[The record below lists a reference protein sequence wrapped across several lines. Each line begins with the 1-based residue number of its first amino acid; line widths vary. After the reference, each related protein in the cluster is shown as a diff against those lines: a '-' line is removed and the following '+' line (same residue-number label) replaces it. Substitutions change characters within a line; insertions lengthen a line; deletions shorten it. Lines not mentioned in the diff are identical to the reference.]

1 MMKKVAVYKGLFFT
15 VLLVAL
21 VTALYLGAYDFN
33 QSVLEIVGTYFKTN
47 AHTPDSFVLIELR
60 VPRILMAILTGA
72 GLAISGTSLQGL
84 FKNPL
89 ASPDLIGITS
99 GAVLFAALTIVFG
112 SAVMP
117 MLPPFFRYVLLS
129 IMAFVGALLT
139 MWFVYK
145 MATSNGKTHILILL
159 LSGVA
164 ITALTGAVT
173 GFLTYISTEEELR
186 NITFWSLG
194 SLAGSNWWK
203 VCLVFIVVLIGSIRL
218 LSKGKIL
225 NALMLGEKE
234 ATHLGFDIEKTK
246 REIIIIVSL
255 MVGCIVA
262 FNGTIG
268 FVGLVVP
275 YILRFIFNS
284 NYNIL
289 LPLSMFL
296 GAVVL
301 LIADTISRTIVV
313 PAELPIGILTAIM
326 GAPVFISILINYKR
340 KLK

>member
-1 MMKKVAVYKGLFFT
+1 MKKKIAVYKATFYFILIS
-15 VLLVAL
+15 AL
-21 VTALYLGAYDFN
+21 ITALYLGAYDFN
-33 QSVLEIVGTYFKTN
+33 DSIFDIVSTYLKTGT
-47 AHTPDSFVLIELR
+47 HTPDSFVLIELR
-60 VPRILMAILTGA
+60 IPRILMAILTGA
-72 GLAISGTSLQGL
+72 ALAICGTSLQGL

-112 SAVMP
+112 STIMHL
-117 MLPPFFRYVLLS
+117 LPPFFRYALLS
-129 IMAFVGALLT
+129 IMAFIGALLT
-139 MWFVYK
+139 MVFVYK

-186 NITFWSLG
+186 NLTFWSLG
-194 SLAGSNWWK
+194 SLAGANWWK
-203 VCLVFIVVLIGSIRL
+203 TFIVILFVSIGSFFL
-218 LSKGKIL
+218 LKKGKVL

-234 ATHLGFDIEKTK
+234 AAHLGFDIEHTK
-246 REIIIIVSL
+246 KQIIIIVAFV
-255 MVGCIVA
+255 VGSVVA

-268 FVGLVVP
+268 FIGLVIP
-275 YILRFIFNS
+275 YILRFVFKS

-289 LPLSMFL
+289 LPLSIIL

-301 LIADTISRTIVV
+301 LIADTVSRTIVS

-340 KLK
+340 KM

>member
-1 MMKKVAVYKGLFFT
+1 MMKKLAAYKISFFIALFIAF
-15 VLLVAL
+15 

-33 QSVLEIVGTYFKTN
+33 QSFFEIVSAYLKTGT
-47 AHTPDSFVLIELR
+47 HTADSFVLIELR
-60 VPRILMAILTGA
+60 IPRILMAILTGA
-72 GLAISGTSLQGL
+72 ALAISGTSLQGL

-112 SAVMP
+112 SSVMHL
-117 MLPPFFRYVLLS
+117 LPPFFRYTLLS
-129 IMAFVGALLT
+129 IMAFLGALLT
-139 MWFVYK
+139 MLFVYK

-164 ITALTGAVT
+164 ISALTGAVT

-186 NITFWSLG
+186 NLTFWSLG

-203 VCLVFIVVLIGSIRL
+203 VCLVFIVVSIGSL
-218 LSKGKIL
+218 LLLRKGKIL

-234 ATHLGFDIEKTK
+234 AAHLGFDIEKNK
-246 REIIIIVSL
+246 RQIIVISSL
-255 MVGCIVA
+255 MVGCVVA

-268 FVGLVVP
+268 FIGLVVP
-275 YILRFIFNS
+275 YILRFVFNS

-289 LPLSMFL
+289 LPLSMLL

-301 LIADTISRTIVV
+301 LISDTISRIIVI

-340 KLK
+340 KL

>member
-1 MMKKVAVYKGLFFT
+1 MMKKIAVYKISFFV
-15 VLLVAL
+15 VLIIAF

-33 QSVLEIVGTYFKTN
+33 QSVYEIISTYLKTKT
-47 AHTPDSFVLIELR
+47 HTADSFVLIELR
-60 VPRILMAILTGA
+60 IPRILMAILTGSA
-72 GLAISGTSLQGL
+72 LAISGTSLQGL

-112 SAVMP
+112 STIMHL
-117 MLPPFFRYVLLS
+117 LPPFFRYTLLS
-129 IMAFVGALLT
+129 IMAFLGALLT
-139 MWFVYK
+139 MLFVYK

-164 ITALTGAVT
+164 ISALTGAVT

-194 SLAGSNWWK
+194 SLAGANWWK
-203 VCLVFIVVLIGSIRL
+203 VSLVFIIVLIGSIIL
-218 LSKGKIL
+218 LRKGKIL

-234 ATHLGFDIEKTK
+234 AAHLGFDIEKNK
-246 REIIIIVSL
+246 RQIIVITSL
-255 MVGCIVA
+255 MVGSVVA

-268 FVGLVVP
+268 FIGLVIP
-275 YILRFIFNS
+275 YILRFVFNS
-284 NYNIL
+284 NYTIL
-289 LPLSMFL
+289 LPLSMIL

-301 LIADTISRTIVV
+301 LIADTISRIIVI

-340 KLK
+340 KL

>member
-1 MMKKVAVYKGLFFT
+1 MKNKIAVYKAAFYLI
-15 VLLVAL
+15 LIDAL
-21 VTALYLGAYDFN
+21 ITALYLGAYDFN
-33 QSVLEIVGTYFKTN
+33 DSIYEIVSTYLKTGT
-47 AHTPDSFVLIELR
+47 HTPDSFVLIELR
-60 VPRILMAILTGA
+60 IPRILMAILTGA
-72 GLAISGTSLQGL
+72 ALAICGTSLQGL

-112 SAVMP
+112 STIMHL
-117 MLPPFFRYVLLS
+117 LPPFFRYALLS
-129 IMAFVGALLT
+129 IMAFIGALLT
-139 MWFVYK
+139 MVFVYK

-164 ITALTGAVT
+164 ITALSGSVT
-173 GFLTYISTEEELR
+173 GFLTYLSTEELR

-194 SLAGSNWWK
+194 SLAGANWWK
-203 VCLVFIVVLIGSIRL
+203 VTLVFIVVSIGSVL
-218 LSKGKIL
+218 LLKKGKTL

-234 ATHLGFDIEKTK
+234 AAHLGFDIEKTK
-246 REIIIIVSL
+246 RHIIVIVAL
-255 MVGCIVA
+255 MVGSVVA

-284 NYNIL
+284 NYHIL
-289 LPLSMFL
+289 LPLSMLL
-296 GAVVL
+296 GAVIL
-301 LIADTISRTIVV
+301 LIADTMSRIIVI

-326 GAPVFISILINYKR
+326 GAPVFILILINYKR
-340 KLK
+340 KL

>member
-1 MMKKVAVYKGLFFT
+1 MKKKIAVYKITFF
-15 VLLVAL
+15 LLLIVAL
-21 VTALYLGAYDFN
+21 VTALYLGAYDFS
-33 QSVLEIVGTYFKTN
+33 QSMIEIIGTYLRTGV
-47 AHTPDSFVLIELR
+47 HTPDSYVLIELR
-60 VPRILMAILTGA
+60 IPRILMAVLTGSA
-72 GLAISGTSLQGL
+72 LAISGTSLQGL

-112 SAVMP
+112 STVMHL
-117 MLPPFFRYVLLS
+117 LPPFFRYALLS
-129 IMAFVGALLT
+129 IMAFLGALLT
-139 MWFVYK
+139 MLFVYK

-203 VCLVFIVVLIGSIRL
+203 VCLVFIVVAFGSIQL
-218 LSKGKIL
+218 LRKGKTL

-234 ATHLGFDIEKTK
+234 AAHLGFDIEKNK
-246 REIIIIVSL
+246 RQIIVISSL
-255 MVGCIVA
+255 MVGSVVA

-268 FVGLVVP
+268 FIGLVIP
-275 YILRFIFNS
+275 YILRFVFNS

-289 LPLSMFL
+289 LPLSMLL

-301 LIADTISRTIVV
+301 LVADTISRLIVI

-326 GAPVFISILINYKR
+326 GAPIFISILINYKR
-340 KLK
+340 KL

>member
-1 MMKKVAVYKGLFFT
+1 MKKKIAVYKRLFYII
-15 VLLVAL
+15 LLASL
-21 VTALYLGAYDFN
+21 VTAMYLGAYDFN
-33 QSVLEIVGTYFKTN
+33 TSMLDSIYTYINTN
-47 AHTPDSFVLIELR
+47 NHTPDTYVLIELR
-60 VPRILMAILTGA
+60 LPRILMAILCGI

-112 SAVMP
+112 GLIMH
-117 MLPPFFRYVLLS
+117 LLTDFLKYVLLS
-129 IMAFVGALLT
+129 IMAFLGALLT
-139 MWFVYK
+139 MLFVYK
-145 MATSNGKTHILILL
+145 MATANGKTHILILL

-164 ITALTGAVT
+164 VSALTGAVT
-173 GFLTYISTEEELR
+173 GFLTYLSTEEELR

-194 SLAGSNWWK
+194 SLAGANWWK
-203 VCLVFIVVLIGSIRL
+203 VFIVSIVVVTGSFILIR
-218 LSKGKIL
+218 KGKVL

-234 ATHLGFDIEKTK
+234 AAHLGFDIEKTK
-246 REIIIIVSL
+246 KQIIITTSL

-268 FVGLVVP
+268 FIGLVVP
-275 YILRFIFNS
+275 YILRFIFKS
-284 NYNIL
+284 NYVIL
-289 LPLSMFL
+289 LPLSMLL
-296 GAVVL
+296 GAVIM
-301 LIADTISRTIVV
+301 LIADTISRLVV
-313 PAELPIGILTAIM
+313 LPAELPIGIITAIM

>member
-1 MMKKVAVYKGLFFT
+1 MKKKVAVYKVAFFI

-33 QSVLEIVGTYFKTN
+33 QSVFEIVSTYFNTN
-47 AHTPDSFVLIELR
+47 THTADSFVLIELR
-60 VPRILMAILTGA
+60 IPRILMAILTGA
-72 GLAISGTSLQGL
+72 ALAISGTSLQGL

-112 SAVMP
+112 SAVMHL
-117 MLPPFFRYVLLS
+117 LPAFFRYVLLS
-129 IMAFVGALLT
+129 VMAFIGALLT

-203 VCLVFIVVLIGSIRL
+203 VCLVAVVVLIGSIRL

-234 ATHLGFDIEKTK
+234 AAHLGFDIEKTK

-255 MVGCIVA
+255 MVGCVVA

-275 YILRFIFNS
+275 YILRFVFNS

-289 LPLSMFL
+289 LPLSMLL
-296 GAVVL
+296 GAVVM
-301 LIADTISRTIVV
+301 LISDTISRTIVV

>member
-1 MMKKVAVYKGLFFT
+1 MQNKIAAYKYSIGIFLIIA
-15 VLLVAL
+15 LVA
-21 VTALYLGAYDFN
+21 ALYLGAYDFEKPIITTIN
-33 QSVLEIVGTYFKTN
+33 EYL
-47 AHTPDSFVLIELR
+47 HTKEHTTDSYVLIELR
-60 VPRILMAILTGA
+60 LPRILMALFTGA
-72 GLAISGTSLQGL
+72 GLAICGTSLQGL

-99 GAVLFAALTIVFG
+99 GSVLFAAITIVLGNHFTDW
-112 SAVMP
+112 
-117 MLPPFFRYVLLS
+117 LPAFFKYALLS
-129 IMAFVGALLT
+129 IMSFIGALLT
-139 MWFVYK
+139 MIFVYR
-145 MATSNGKTHILILL
+145 MATTNGKTNILILL

-186 NITFWSLG
+186 NLTFWSLG
-194 SLAGSNWWK
+194 SLAGANWWK
-203 VCLVFIVVLIGSIRL
+203 TFIVILFVSIGSFFL
-218 LSKGKIL
+218 LKKGKVL

-234 ATHLGFDIEKTK
+234 AAHLGFDIEHTK
-246 REIIIIVSL
+246 KQIIIIVAFV
-255 MVGCIVA
+255 VGSVVA

-268 FVGLVVP
+268 FIGLVIP
-275 YILRFIFNS
+275 YILRFVFKS

-289 LPLSMFL
+289 LPLSIIL

-301 LIADTISRTIVV
+301 LIADTVSRTIVS

-340 KLK
+340 KM

>member
-1 MMKKVAVYKGLFFT
+1 MKKKVAVYKVAFFI

-33 QSVLEIVGTYFKTN
+33 QSVFEIVSTYFNTN
-47 AHTPDSFVLIELR
+47 THTADSFVLIELR
-60 VPRILMAILTGA
+60 IPRILMAILTGA
-72 GLAISGTSLQGL
+72 ALAISGTSLQGL

-117 MLPPFFRYVLLS
+117 LLPAFFRYVLLS
-129 IMAFVGALLT
+129 VMAFIGALLT

-203 VCLVFIVVLIGSIRL
+203 VCLVAVLVVLGSIRL
-218 LSKGKIL
+218 LTKGKTL

-234 ATHLGFDIEKTK
+234 AAHLGFDIEKTK

-255 MVGCIVA
+255 MVGCVVA

-275 YILRFIFNS
+275 YILRFVFNS

-289 LPLSMFL
+289 LPLSMLL

>member
-1 MMKKVAVYKGLFFT
+1 MKKTVAVYKVSFFI

-21 VTALYLGAYDFN
+21 VTALYLGAYDFKY
-33 QSVLEIVGTYFKTN
+33 SVFEIVSTYFNTKTHS
-47 AHTPDSFVLIELR
+47 ADSFVLIELR
-60 VPRILMAILTGA
+60 IPRILMAILTGA
-72 GLAISGTSLQGL
+72 ALSICGTSLQGL

-112 SAVMP
+112 SSVMHL
-117 MLPPFFRYVLLS
+117 LPPIFRYLLLS
-129 IMAFVGALLT
+129 IMAFIGALLT

-203 VCLVFIVVLIGSIRL
+203 VILVFIVVSIGSIRL
-218 LSKGKIL
+218 LTKGKIL

-234 ATHLGFDIEKTK
+234 AAHLGFDIEKTK
-246 REIIIIVSL
+246 REIIIIASL
-255 MVGCIVA
+255 MVGCVVA

-268 FVGLVVP
+268 FIGLVVP
-275 YILRFIFNS
+275 YILRFVFNS

-289 LPLSMFL
+289 LPLSMIL

-301 LIADTISRTIVV
+301 LIADTISRTIVI

>member
-1 MMKKVAVYKGLFFT
+1 MKKIAVYKISFFV
-15 VLLVAL
+15 VLIIAF

-33 QSVLEIVGTYFKTN
+33 QSIYEIISTYLKTKT
-47 AHTPDSFVLIELR
+47 HTADSFVLIELR
-60 VPRILMAILTGA
+60 IPRILMAILTGSA
-72 GLAISGTSLQGL
+72 LAISGTSLQGL

-112 SAVMP
+112 STIMHL
-117 MLPPFFRYVLLS
+117 LPPFFRYTLLS
-129 IMAFVGALLT
+129 IMAFLGALLT
-139 MWFVYK
+139 MLFVYK

-164 ITALTGAVT
+164 ISALTGAVT

-194 SLAGSNWWK
+194 SLAGANWWK
-203 VCLVFIVVLIGSIRL
+203 VSLVFIIVLIGSIIL
-218 LSKGKIL
+218 LRKGKIL

-234 ATHLGFDIEKTK
+234 AAHLGFDIEKNK
-246 REIIIIVSL
+246 RQIIVITSL
-255 MVGCIVA
+255 MVGSVVA

-268 FVGLVVP
+268 FIGLVIP
-275 YILRFIFNS
+275 YILRFVFNS
-284 NYNIL
+284 NYTIL
-289 LPLSMFL
+289 LPLSMIL

-301 LIADTISRTIVV
+301 LIADTISRIIVI

-340 KLK
+340 KL

>member
-1 MMKKVAVYKGLFFT
+1 MKKKIAVYKLAFF
-15 VLLVAL
+15 VLLTVAF

-33 QSVLEIVGTYFKTN
+33 QSMVEIISTYLKTKT
-47 AHTPDSFVLIELR
+47 HTADSFVLIELR
-60 VPRILMAILTGA
+60 IPRILMAILTGA
-72 GLAISGTSLQGL
+72 ALAISGTSLQGL

-112 SAVMP
+112 STVMHL
-117 MLPPFFRYVLLS
+117 LPAFFRYVLLS
-129 IMAFVGALLT
+129 IMAFVGALTT

-164 ITALTGAVT
+164 ITALSGAVT

-203 VCLVFIVVLIGSIRL
+203 VALVFGIVAVGSIIL
-218 LSKGKIL
+218 LKKGKVL

-234 ATHLGFDIEKTK
+234 AVHLGFDIEKNK
-246 REIIIIVSL
+246 RQIIIISSL
-255 MVGCIVA
+255 MVGSVVA

-268 FVGLVVP
+268 FIGLVVP
-275 YILRFIFNS
+275 YILRFVFNS

-289 LPLSMFL
+289 LPLSMLL
-296 GAVVL
+296 GAVIF
-301 LIADTISRTIVV
+301 LIADTMSRLIVI
-313 PAELPIGILTAIM
+313 PAELPIGILTALM

>member
-1 MMKKVAVYKGLFFT
+1 MKKKTAVYKLTFF
-15 VLLVAL
+15 LLLIVAL
-21 VTALYLGAYDFN
+21 VTALYLGAYDFS
-33 QSVLEIVGTYFKTN
+33 QPMHEIISAYLQTRT
-47 AHTPDSFVLIELR
+47 HTADSFVLIELR
-60 VPRILMAILTGA
+60 IPRILMAVLTGA
-72 GLAISGTSLQGL
+72 ALAISGTSLQGL

-112 SAVMP
+112 SSIMHL
-117 MLPPFFRYVLLS
+117 LPPFLRYILLS
-129 IMAFVGALLT
+129 IMAFIGALLT
-139 MWFVYK
+139 MLFVYK

-164 ITALTGAVT
+164 ITALTGSVT

-194 SLAGSNWWK
+194 SLAGANWWK
-203 VCLVFIVVLIGSIRL
+203 VCLVFIVVTIGSIL
-218 LSKGKIL
+218 LLRKGKIL

-234 ATHLGFDIEKTK
+234 AAHLGFDIEKTK
-246 REIIIIVSL
+246 RQVIIISSL
-255 MVGCIVA
+255 MVGSVVA

-268 FVGLVVP
+268 FIGLVIP
-275 YILRFIFNS
+275 YILRFVFNS
-284 NYNIL
+284 NYVIL
-289 LPLSMFL
+289 LPLSMLL

-301 LIADTISRTIVV
+301 LVADTISRLIVL

-326 GAPVFISILINYKR
+326 GAPIFISILINYKR
-340 KLK
+340 KL

>member
-1 MMKKVAVYKGLFFT
+1 MMKKIAVYKISFFV
-15 VLLVAL
+15 VLIIAFVA
-21 VTALYLGAYDFN
+21 ALYLGAYDFN
-33 QSVLEIVGTYFKTN
+33 ESIFEIISTYLKTKT
-47 AHTPDSFVLIELR
+47 HTADSFVLIELR
-60 VPRILMAILTGA
+60 IPRILMAILTGSA
-72 GLAISGTSLQGL
+72 LAISGTSLQGL

-112 SAVMP
+112 STIMHL
-117 MLPPFFRYVLLS
+117 LPPFFRYTLLS
-129 IMAFVGALLT
+129 IMAFLGALLT
-139 MWFVYK
+139 MLFVYK

-164 ITALTGAVT
+164 ISALTGAVT

-194 SLAGSNWWK
+194 SLAGANWWK
-203 VCLVFIVVLIGSIRL
+203 VSLVFIIVLIGSIIL
-218 LSKGKIL
+218 LRKGKIL

-234 ATHLGFDIEKTK
+234 AAHLGFDIEKNK
-246 REIIIIVSL
+246 RQIIVITSL
-255 MVGCIVA
+255 MVGSVVA

-268 FVGLVVP
+268 FIGLVIP
-275 YILRFIFNS
+275 YILRFVFNS
-284 NYNIL
+284 NYTIL
-289 LPLSMFL
+289 LPLSMIL

-301 LIADTISRTIVV
+301 LIADTISRIIVI

-340 KLK
+340 KL

>member
-1 MMKKVAVYKGLFFT
+1 MKKIAVYKISFFV
-15 VLLVAL
+15 VLIIAF

-33 QSVLEIVGTYFKTN
+33 DSIFGIISTYLKTKT
-47 AHTPDSFVLIELR
+47 HTADSFVLIELR
-60 VPRILMAILTGA
+60 IPRILMAILTGSA
-72 GLAISGTSLQGL
+72 LAISGTSLQGL

-112 SAVMP
+112 STIMHL
-117 MLPPFFRYVLLS
+117 LPPFFRYTLLS
-129 IMAFVGALLT
+129 IMAFLGALLT
-139 MWFVYK
+139 MLFVYK

-164 ITALTGAVT
+164 ISALTGAVT

-194 SLAGSNWWK
+194 SLAGANWWK
-203 VCLVFIVVLIGSIRL
+203 VSLVFIIVLIGSIIL
-218 LSKGKIL
+218 LRKGKIL

-234 ATHLGFDIEKTK
+234 AAHLGFDIEKNK
-246 REIIIIVSL
+246 RQIIVITSL
-255 MVGCIVA
+255 MVGSVVA

-268 FVGLVVP
+268 FIGLVIP
-275 YILRFIFNS
+275 YILRFVFNS
-284 NYNIL
+284 NYTIL
-289 LPLSMFL
+289 LPLSMIL

-301 LIADTISRTIVV
+301 LIADTISRIIVI

-340 KLK
+340 KL